1 MSPFHDSRVVLF
13 IYNSGL
19 LRSGL
24 LPLPSPGLLRKYPTE
39 EGRQGRARL
48 ELASGLWLLVGMA
61 RKNPAPFNSFSP
73 RSLAQMP
80 EFPALVLWGFYFARS
95 SHYFLS
101 PVPLP
106 RGHKSND
113 ASVSVGRQLKALENK
128 EQKIGE
134 NSKVRP
140 YFLDHHLC
148 LWRTGSAGA
157 QVGRQTGDS
166 GLQRSDS
173 SLLLNRKGPAL
184 PRPQGSSRPWG
195 LWLTESPGVL
205 V

>member
-19 LRSGL
+19 LPSGL

-80 EFPALVLWGFYFARS
+80 EFPALVLWGLYFARS

-106 RGHKSND
+106 GGHKSND
-113 ASVSVGRQLKALENK
+113 ASASVSRQLKALENK

-148 LWRTGSAGA
+148 LWRTGSAG
-157 QVGRQTGDS
+157 
-166 GLQRSDS
+166 SDS
-173 SLLLNRKGPAL
+173 LTTAPRREL
-184 PRPQGSSRPWG
+184 PPQCLKELHQASILDGGGHNDRI
-195 LWLTESPGVL
+195 SPKCYCED
-205 V
+205 